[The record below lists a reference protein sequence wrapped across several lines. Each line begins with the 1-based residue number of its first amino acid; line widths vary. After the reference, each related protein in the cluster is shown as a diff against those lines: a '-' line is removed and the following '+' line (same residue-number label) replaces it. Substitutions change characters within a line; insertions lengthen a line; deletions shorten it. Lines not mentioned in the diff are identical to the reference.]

1 MPQCVR
7 MTTIY
12 DEYNESKYLFGDD
25 LPKIMRMPKREVKW
39 VNKFVMQSNLRTI
52 GHFITTRPLN
62 RIGANQGV
70 KTSTPDLRRIFTR
83 EGSPSN
89 SERIGRHKHPPGN
102 NYEIRN
108 NKIFRK

>member
-7 MTTIY
+7 MTSIY

-25 LPKIMRMPKREVKW
+25 LPKRMRDAKETSKMGQQIFHAIQSKNNQPFHY
-39 VNKFVMQSNLRTI
+39 NKTAKPNWRQ
-52 GHFITTRPLN
+52 
-62 RIGANQGV
+62 AV